1 MKLSEFFKKAIDTGI
16 ANDPRGSDF
25 VARELQQ
32 RQKDFAN
39 LPPKEKEFFDPESLE
54 NPYADSRILYGDGDG
69 EISSI
74 LVGIDIEVG
83 EVLLAETLGKRGSPI
98 DLIVSH
104 HPEGR
109 AYATLYSVMYMQA
122 DILSRFGVP
131 INIAEDLM
139 EGRVKEIE
147 RRLMPI
153 NHSRAVDAARLL
165 DLPFACLHTPA
176 DNMVASYLQALCA
189 EKQPYTLEDLIDLLR
204 DIPEYR
210 DAEKVGAGP
219 RVLLGSKKRK
229 AGKVFVDMTGGT
241 EGSKEIFQSMTMS
254 GINTMLVMHLSE
266 EHRTEAEKHHVNVV
280 LAGHIASDNI
290 GVNLLLDKVLDGDPC
305 TVHEC
310 SGFRRFRR

>member
-1 MKLSEFFKKAIDTGI
+1 MKLSEFFKRAIETGI

-32 RQKDFAN
+32 RDFGN

-54 NPYADSRILYGDGDG
+54 NPYADSRILHGDGDR
-69 EISSI
+69 EIANI

-98 DLIVSH
+98 DLLVAH

-139 EGRVKEIE
+139 EKRVKEIE
-147 RRLMPI
+147 RRLMPV

-165 DLPFACLHTPA
+165 DLPFVCLHTPA

-189 EKQPYTLEDLIDLLR
+189 ERQPYTIEDLIDLLR
-204 DIPEYR
+204 DMPEYR
-210 DAEKVGAGP
+210 DAERAGAGP

-229 AGKVFVDMTGGT
+229 VGKVFVDMTGGT
-241 EGSKEIFQSMTMS
+241 EGSKEIFQSLAMS
-254 GINTMLVMHLSE
+254 GVNTLLVMHLSE

-290 GVNLLLDKVLDGDPC
+290 GVNLLLDRVLHGDSC
-305 TVHEC
+305 AVHEC